1 MTYQSELTRG
11 KKTSLSKALLNSLSL
26 DRKSG
31 FEIYKKYFL
40 KFCLV
45 EEEVNVCC
53 FQRSSGA
60 EKRIRKKL
68 YNQNVPQ
75 ADPAFFNFFSHFD
88 VNRVSKACNKEIVIY
103 SAPHISSSI
112 KSASVLHDF
121 RHVRSTE
128 WSQKAETFYY
138 LFTYKDL
145 KLYQL
150 DSSLA
155 SQIHISDPFFAI
167 RRQTND
173 SYLQASSSPTKSDIN
188 YAQLIEDHLDLDQL
202 NKSIE
207 LPKVSEAKCL
217 DDFSEQLYNR
227 WKKKILI
234 VAFARLLKKGNWER
248 KKLFS
253 DCYFA
258 TLGLIAP
265 ISGAASANSK
275 KFSTRLTGRKRSRKE
290 MEDKDEDEDE
300 EIMVIS
306 LWNKNQVSLLK
317 PEFSRQLIDRHFDTT
332 GLKERR
338 THRLGFFGSRKI
350 SEEQRLEAKK
360 IWSEKR
366 DERAR
371 QRRKEFRAGKI
382 GYTKK
387 SVTRLCRCKICRS
400 CQFDENMAPSGPEQL
415 CTTEY
420 SLSNCL
426 QMLGALDANAIRNID
441 LMCRL
446 SIASMDIESKTVDVD
461 LGSPLLTRENVY
473 AEIDSAKLEGYIKKA
488 QHPIMIAHVD
498 YKSTTENQEK
508 KILTVE
514 NDTPEACY
522 QMMRKY
528 WDYVLERQRLAQ
540 EEKLRL
546 ALPYYKLVASY
557 RKSFFET
564 VNQWFKET
572 KLEFTNK
579 SKHIEAKRLED
590 PESSLQRD
598 FEQDILSGLSEKFE
612 YNIQRIAAAW
622 KATLPGKL
630 EEALDRLVDAY
641 EIFSFY
647 G

>member
-275 KFSTRLTGRKRSRKE
+275 KFSTRLTGR
-290 MEDKDEDEDE
+290 
-300 EIMVIS
+300 
-306 LWNKNQVSLLK
+306 
-317 PEFSRQLIDRHFDTT
+317 
-332 GLKERR
+332 
-338 THRLGFFGSRKI
+338 
-350 SEEQRLEAKK
+350 
-360 IWSEKR
+360 
-366 DERAR
+366 
-371 QRRKEFRAGKI
+371 
-382 GYTKK
+382 
-387 SVTRLCRCKICRS
+387 
-400 CQFDENMAPSGPEQL
+400 
-415 CTTEY
+415 
-420 SLSNCL
+420 
-426 QMLGALDANAIRNID
+426 
-441 LMCRL
+441 
-446 SIASMDIESKTVDVD
+446 
-461 LGSPLLTRENVY
+461 
-473 AEIDSAKLEGYIKKA
+473 
-488 QHPIMIAHVD
+488 
-498 YKSTTENQEK
+498 
-508 KILTVE
+508 
-514 NDTPEACY
+514 
-522 QMMRKY
+522 
-528 WDYVLERQRLAQ
+528 
-540 EEKLRL
+540 
-546 ALPYYKLVASY
+546 
-557 RKSFFET
+557 
-564 VNQWFKET
+564 
-572 KLEFTNK
+572 
-579 SKHIEAKRLED
+579 
-590 PESSLQRD
+590 
-598 FEQDILSGLSEKFE
+598 
-612 YNIQRIAAAW
+612 
-622 KATLPGKL
+622 
-630 EEALDRLVDAY
+630 
-641 EIFSFY
+641 
-647 G
+647 